1 MKREFLEGMGL
12 SKENI
17 DNIMAENGKDI
28 NSVQNELN
36 TANTTI
42 TTLKNTVAKFDGV
55 DIEKLKTDA
64 TTWETKYNNDI
75 SALKLNSAL
84 ETALIG
90 AKARDAKAV
99 KPFLNMD
106 LIKLDGDKLLGF
118 DEQLKNVK
126 ETKTFLFEDETK
138 PAFKTGMKQLGTEG
152 GTDKK
157 DEANAALRA
166 AFGKGE

>member
-1 MKREFLEGMGL
+1 MKREFLEGMGI

-28 NSVQNELN
+28 KTVQDELS

-42 TTLKNTVAKFDGV
+42 STLKNTVAKFDGV

-64 TTWETKYNNDI
+64 AAWETKYNTDI

-84 ETALIG
+84 ETALVG
-90 AKARDAKAV
+90 AKARDVKAV

-126 ETKTFLFEDETK
+126 ETKGFLFEDDVK
-138 PAFKTGMKQLGTEG
+138 PAFKTGIKQS
-152 GTDKK
+152 GTDGGNDKK
-157 DEANAALRA
+157 EEANAALRA